1 MSQFPSDLN
10 QPLQPSNAPAPL
22 SAESASPMR
31 RRWLLWVMGSV
42 AVLVILCLAGTLV
55 GGIGLFQNSQ
65 QESNG
70 AIKVVDQFMQD
81 GVHKDPGAGINLFSQ
96 TARDQGVTQDS
107 IAKLFN
113 VRNDLFQGYKSLQQE
128 TFNIQS
134 GTQGTIASLAGTVS
148 YTGQAD
154 KKFTATLRK
163 EDGQWKLVSIRFPEG
178 VGS

>member
-1 MSQFPSDLN
+1 
-10 QPLQPSNAPAPL
+10 
-22 SAESASPMR
+22 MR

-42 AVLVILCLAGTLV
+42 AVLIILCVVGTIV
-55 GGIGLFQNSQ
+55 GGIGLFQNFQ

-70 AIKVVDQFMQD
+70 AIKVVEQFMQD
-81 GVHKDPGAGINLFSQ
+81 GVQKDSGAGFNLFSQ

-113 VRNDLFQGYKSLQQE
+113 TRNDLFHGYKSVQQE

-134 GTQGTIASLAGTVS
+134 GTQGTTASLSGTIS
-148 YTGQAD
+148 YTGQPD
-154 KKFTATLRK
+154 KKFSATLRK